1 MQRRIIFLFLFAL
14 AAGLLAAQSFQAQNC
29 EQFEPFENFTSFVLV
44 VDRSGSMDGAG
55 ISQARRA
62 LEAFASSVRPAD
74 RVALVSFSDDVTIDR
89 PFTSSPGELSQ
100 AIGELRAGGGTRLYD
115 AVAAGV
121 RLLSGEPGVR
131 VIVYLTDGMDNRS
144 NLSLRDIRQMN
155 IGENTIVY
163 GMGLG
168 DVDHQALSQVS
179 RASNGDYEIVRRA
192 RQLESVYDTIR
203 TAYYDRFDTD
213 LSDAAALTVTSLPAG
228 RPVRVNGQEV
238 GRTPMR
244 LDGIDPAAYAVEV
257 GFDRGVWSCLA
268 ETREGN
274 RTTVSAR
281 ERDVPLQLV
290 IETAP
295 TRAAVFL
302 NGAYVGLSSMVQS
315 TVQDGERD
323 ISGQLTIEQ
332 VPPGRHTVRVVAAP
346 ELEFSRSQ
354 VMEFPVEVRDEH
366 VYAKAL
372 IFLGQVEDIEG
383 NTRRPAGAAP
393 TPSNPFGG
401 SNDDSFGDIRSRIPD

>member
-1 MQRRIIFLFLFAL
+1 MQRRILFLSLFTL
-14 AAGLLAAQSFQAQNC
+14 VGGLLAAQTFEAQNC
-29 EQFEPFENFTSFVLV
+29 EQFDPFENSTSFVLV

-62 LEAFASSVRPAD
+62 LRAFAASVRPED
-74 RVALVSFSDDVTIDR
+74 RVALVSFADDVTIDR
-89 PFTSSPGELSQ
+89 RFTSSPGQLSG
-100 AIGELRAGGGTRLYD
+100 AIGDLRAGGGTRLHD
-115 AVAAGV
+115 AIAAGV

-144 NLSLRDIRQMN
+144 NLTLGNIRQMN

-168 DVDHQALSQVS
+168 DVDHDALSRVS
-179 RASNGDYEIVRRA
+179 RASNGGYAVVRRPE
-192 RQLESVYDTIR
+192 QLETMYDTVR
-203 TAYYDRFDTD
+203 STYYDRFDTD

-228 RPVRVNGQEV
+228 RPVSVNGREI

-244 LDGIDPAAYAVEV
+244 LDGIDPATYDVEV
-257 GFDRGVWSCLA
+257 GFDRGVWSCRA
-268 ETREGN
+268 ETREGT
-274 RTTVSAR
+274 RTTISAR

-302 NGAYVGLSSMVQS
+302 NGDYVGLSSMVPS
-315 TVQDGERD
+315 AVEDGERD
-323 ISGQLTIEQ
+323 IAGQLTIEQ

-346 ELEFSRSQ
+346 ELEFSPRQ

-372 IFLGQVEDIEG
+372 IFLGRVEDIEG
-383 NTRRPAGAAP
+383 NRRRPAGATP

-401 SNDDSFGDIRSRIPD
+401 SDDDPFGDIRSRVPD